1 MPSHLSLSILRE
13 ASSNILTM
21 FLADG
26 EAMPVCPK
34 RRRHFAIHET
44 HAQTV
49 ERRAGSD
56 DVPVIIVT
64 SSPRGNRATT
74 GPRLLRSTLESEVV
88 SGTTRDQ

>member
-34 RRRHFAIHET
+34 RWRHFAIHDT

-64 SSPRGNRATT
+64 SSPRGNRDT